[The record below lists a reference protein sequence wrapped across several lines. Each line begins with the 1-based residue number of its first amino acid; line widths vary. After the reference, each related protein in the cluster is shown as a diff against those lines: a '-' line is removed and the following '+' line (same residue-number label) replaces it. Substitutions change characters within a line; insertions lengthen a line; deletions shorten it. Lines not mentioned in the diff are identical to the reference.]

1 MHLSRNEFARDTFEF
16 CRALAALVSKTCPKE
31 NTAAAP
37 PTLLLQ
43 WKLVETNIQGL
54 DVVYLTHPPVTREIS
69 QTLDDDDD
77 DDAFQLEEHEQYSLL
92 DDTDTAI
99 MSPQQLLSVWNFS
112 IVYSETWMVPVL
124 YFSVTRNDNGMPFWR
139 NEILEML
146 DNTDN
151 VEDTWHF
158 VSYQEH
164 PITGEPSCFLHPCQT
179 AQRLEMLHEQ
189 QQQQQQQQHG
199 GADSFV
205 GSPIILSWLTMML
218 PAVGYS
224 IPSRIFSQ
232 LQHSL
237 LYHDE

>member
-1 MHLSRNEFARDTFEF
+1 MNLSRNEFARDTVEF
-16 CRALAALVSKTCPKE
+16 CRALTAVSKKSPKE

-37 PTLLLQ
+37 PSLLQ

-77 DDAFQLEEHEQYSLL
+77 DDDAFQLEEHEHSLL
-92 DDTDTAI
+92 DDTDTAV

-112 IVYSETWMVPVL
+112 IVYSDTWMVPVL
-124 YFSVTRNDNGMPFWR
+124 YFSVTRNDNGMPFSR

-146 DNTDN
+146 DNTND
-151 VEDTWHF
+151 VEDTWQF

-189 QQQQQQQQHG
+189 QQQHG
-199 GADSFV
+199 GDESFV
-205 GSPIILSWLTMML
+205 VSPILSWLTMML
-218 PAVGYS
+218 PAVGYG